1 MKKRNFNSI
10 ITKTYIVLGLLL
22 AFSSGCKK
30 DFFDKQP
37 LDAVSDATFWKT
49 DGDAQLALVGC
60 YNNGNAGWRSED
72 FWTPRAILYLDL
84 MAGDGSEKEL
94 IPDHVTDGLIHTKK
108 LQPVI
113 IFSIMYQISLWMKQ
127 KRP

>member
-10 ITKTYIVLGLLL
+10 ITKTFIVLGFLL

-49 DGDAQLALVGC
+49 E
-60 YNNGNAGWRSED
+60 N
-72 FWTPRAILYLDL
+72 
-84 MAGDGSEKEL
+84 
-94 IPDHVTDGLIHTKK
+94 
-108 LQPVI
+108 
-113 IFSIMYQISLWMKQ
+113 
-127 KRP
+127 